1 MKALVWF
8 RSDLRIE
15 DNPALKEAF
24 KNSDIVE
31 AIFLY
36 SQNQHI
42 SHNEANV
49 KIEFLIKN
57 LFSLEERLST
67 LNVPLTIIESNGF
80 EEDPTLIKKFCM
92 ERSINKV
99 FWNNQ
104 FGEDETIRDKRVSKA
119 LASKNVDATP
129 ECDLIP
135 TPTTD
140 TLAILVLLPS
150 LPPTPSA
157 KCSFNAFSAR
167 NASSEGTVK
176 VRFALPLR
184 ATF

>member
-1 MKALVWF
+1 MRALVWF

-36 SQNQHI
+36 SKNQHI

-57 LFSLEERLST
+57 LFLLEERLST

-80 EEDPTLIKKFCM
+80 EEDASLIKKYCM

-99 FWNNQ
+99 F
-104 FGEDETIRDKRVSKA
+104 GTI
-119 LASKNVDATP
+119 N
-129 ECDLIP
+129 
-135 TPTTD
+135 
-140 TLAILVLLPS
+140 LVKMKLFEIKS
-150 LPPTPSA
+150 I
-157 KCSFNAFSAR
+157 
-167 NASSEGTVK
+167 
-176 VRFALPLR
+176 
-184 ATF
+184 